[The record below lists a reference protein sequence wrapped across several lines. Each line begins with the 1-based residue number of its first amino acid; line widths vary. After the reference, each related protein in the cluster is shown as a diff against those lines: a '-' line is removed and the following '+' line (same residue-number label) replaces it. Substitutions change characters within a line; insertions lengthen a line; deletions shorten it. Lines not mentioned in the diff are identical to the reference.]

1 EGVTAALRII
11 LSDPGVKA
19 ILFNVFG
26 GIVRGDIVAR
36 GIVAALN
43 ELQTNVPMVVRL
55 LGTNS
60 AEGRQI
66 LAEANMETAV
76 TLMEAAGKAVAA
88 ANRSQ

>member
-1 EGVTAALRII
+1 M
-11 LSDPGVKA
+11 KA

-66 LAEANMETAV
+66 LAEGEHGNGRYADGSRWEGRCCR
-76 TLMEAAGKAVAA
+76 E
-88 ANRSQ
+88 